1 MLSSNREKEQVTS
14 MTKRH
19 PNMTAMALGV
29 TLVLAGCAAKAY
41 SLNPTTLTPAS
52 KGTITGKV
60 DKNENRVLTLVVDY
74 LPVITDISPELTSY
88 IVWVRRDEN
97 EAYMSQGR
105 MILDE
110 DRHAELE
117 FMVPY
122 KQMDVLVSA
131 ESDPGAISPSSFW
144 ILQGA
149 VNLPN

>member
-1 MLSSNREKEQVTS
+1 MIEKNNKKDMVTS

-19 PNMTAMALGV
+19 LNMTVMALGV
-29 TLVLAGCAAKAY
+29 ILVLSGCAAKTY

-60 DKNENRVLTLVVDY
+60 DKNENRVLTLKVDY
-74 LPVITDISPELTSY
+74 LPIITELGPELTSY

-105 MILDE
+105 MIIDK
-110 DRHAELE
+110 DRHAELQ

-131 ESDPGAISPSSFW
+131 ESDAGAIAPSKLW